1 MSTLDRLL
9 TTIVFEW
16 DASSHSYAYE
26 LWAKAIFS
34 DGGEGCRRQI
44 EKTGEPLVEG
54 MLVGK
59 PEDTLTTSQT
69 HQVRELPSKYC
80 GYYLLTYVAAQ
91 CGQVQF
97 RIGISR

>member
-1 MSTLDRLL
+1 M
-9 TTIVFEW
+9 FEW
-16 DASSHSYAYE
+16 DASSHGYAYE

-69 HQVRELPSKYC
+69 HQVRNPCL
-80 GYYLLTYVAAQ
+80 
-91 CGQVQF
+91 
-97 RIGISR
+97 RILVTAC

>member
-1 MSTLDRLL
+1 M
-9 TTIVFEW
+9 FEW

-44 EKTGEPLVEG
+44 EKTGEPLIEG

-69 HQVRELPSKYC
+69 HQVREPPWFGC
-80 GYYLLTYVAAQ
+80 YLLTYIVAQ
-91 CGQVQF
+91 CGQIQF

>member
-1 MSTLDRLL
+1 M
-9 TTIVFEW
+9 FEW

-54 MLVGK
+54 MLVGR

-69 HQVRELPSKYC
+69 HQVRELLSWDFDYC
-80 GYYLLTYVAAQ
+80 LLTYIAAS
-91 CGQVQF
+91 CG
-97 RIGISR
+97 